1 MLMTLS
7 LKLRADTAAG
17 ESAEALEQ
25 VSAVD
30 VDVAHADDAQVRC

>member
-1 MLMTLS
+1 MMLS

-17 ESAEALEQ
+17 ESVEALEQ

-30 VDVAHADDAQVRC
+30 VDVARQI

>member
-1 MLMTLS
+1 MLF

-25 VSAVD
+25 VNTVD
-30 VDVAHADDAQVRC
+30 VDVARQG